1 MRKSALLLLCVPL
14 ALAACGPR
22 SIQAPDAYDVSG
34 SLGGNWGTDSRLRL
48 ALVGA
53 GFPEVVTNNS
63 NLAQNIIVTGI
74 NTWNFG
80 VDLPNVP
87 GVAGVYQ
94 VVVYNDANNNANLD
108 ATEVDSVARNQQ
120 WLIYSQVGGNIPAT
134 RFTPEM
140 NVSQGWNLYDKREA
154 ISTGNP
160 RPGQKVTGYDLS
172 R

>member
-22 SIQAPDAYDVSG
+22 TIQAPDAYDVSG
-34 SLGGNWGTDSRLRL
+34 SLGGSWGTEPRLRL

-63 NLAQNIIVTGI
+63 NLAQNVVSTGL
-74 NTWNFG
+74 NAWNFG

-94 VVVYNDANNNANLD
+94 VVAYNDANNNATLD
-108 ATEVDSVARNQQ
+108 GTEVDSVARNQQ
-120 WLIYSQVGGNIPAT
+120 WLIYSQVGGNVPAT

-140 NVSQGWNLYDKREA
+140 NVTQGWNLYDKREA

>member
-1 MRKSALLLLCVPL
+1 MRKSALLLLCAPL

-22 SIQAPDAYDVSG
+22 TIQAPDTYDVSG
-34 SLGGNWGTDSRLRL
+34 SLGGSWGTDPRLRL

-63 NLAQNIIVTGI
+63 NLAQNVVSTGLSA
-74 NTWNFG
+74 WNFG

-94 VVVYNDANNNANLD
+94 VVAYNDANNNATLD
-108 ATEVDSVARNQQ
+108 GTEVDSVARNQQ
-120 WLIYSQVGGNIPAT
+120 WLIYSQVGGNVPAT

-140 NVSQGWNLYDKREA
+140 NVTQGWNLYNKHEA